1 MRRSL
6 VLVAALVAACIVLSA
21 TLATAG
27 GEERRR
33 GSCSGGPGHWTLR
46 VKREDRDRL
55 RVRFEVDDI
64 AAGQVWHLFLSDNGS
79 RIASATKT
87 STRDGEVRI
96 RTVTRDRAGRDRIAA
111 SGVNTRAGTTCEGS
125 LRY

>member
-6 VLVAALVAACIVLSA
+6 ALIAALVVACIVLST
-21 TLATAG
+21 TLAVAG
-27 GEERRR
+27 DEERRR

-46 VKREDRDRL
+46 VRREDHHRL
-55 RVRFEVDDI
+55 RVRFEIDDV
-64 AAGQVWHLFLSDNGS
+64 AAGQVWHLFLSDDGS

-87 STRDGEVRI
+87 STREGEVRI
-96 RTVTRDRAGRDRIAA
+96 RTVTRNRSGRDRIAA

-125 LRY
+125 LTY